1 MKRQRR
7 PLNCPTLK
15 QYLSSKRAITPIISR
30 GVFARPIPDVMK
42 YFYPHKPYRP
52 RLSITL
58 EDIAGILALTD
69 DEARKVMRE
78 IDAMPGRSKYPFI
91 TVKDMAA
98 FLKINQWRIQH
109 YFYSCMIYEYYEMR
123 QRHRKNK

>member
-1 MKRQRR
+1 MKRHRR
-7 PLNCPTLK
+7 PLNCPTVK

-30 GVFARPIPDVMK
+30 GAFARPIPDVIK

-58 EDIAGILALTD
+58 DDIAGILVLSREEALD
-69 DEARKVMRE
+69 VMSE
-78 IDAMPGRSKYPFI
+78 INAMSHKSKYPFI

-98 FLKINQWRIQH
+98 YLKINQWRIQH
-109 YFYSCMIYEYYEMR
+109 YFYTCMNYEYFEMR
-123 QRHRKNK
+123 ERHRRNK

>member
-7 PLNCPTLK
+7 PLNLPTVQ

-30 GVFARPIPDVMK
+30 GVFARPIPDVIK

-58 EDIAGILALTD
+58 DDIAGILALTD
-69 DEARKVMRE
+69 EEARKVMNE
-78 IDAMPGRSKYPFI
+78 INAMPHKSKFPFI

-98 FLKINQWRIQH
+98 YLKINQWRIQH
-109 YFYSCMIYEYYEMR
+109 YFYSCINYEYYEMR
-123 QRHRKNK
+123 EKHRRNK